1 MKNFV
6 KTMLLLSFLGGL
18 LSGCSGA
25 QQPAVV
31 TFAVFGEPAELAAY
45 ESLVATFE
53 ARHAQI
59 DVQIRHTPS
68 QGEYRRRLA
77 TEFSSGQPSN
87 VVLLNYRHMAAF
99 AADGGL
105 EALTPFLEK
114 SKTIRESDFY
124 PTAIEA
130 FYYQDQLYCIPQNLS
145 NLVVYYNKDLFD
157 AAGLA
162 YPSEHWTW
170 DDFVAA
176 GRALTQGD
184 QYGIGVEP
192 SLMRLAPFI
201 WQNGADLVDNP
212 TNPTR
217 LTLDNPQAREAFQ
230 WFVDLQVKER
240 IVPDANLEAAEES
253 QARFLNGRLGMY
265 LDSRKVVPALR
276 TITAFDWDVAWLP
289 QRVEAASILHSDGYC
304 MSAATENKDAA
315 WAFIEFA
322 NSAAG
327 QEIIAPSGRT
337 VPSIVKVAESPT
349 FLVSDFPPAHNQ
361 VYLDAAPYLRVFPVI
376 RTWPGIESA
385 VNAEIERAF
394 YGNAT
399 VDEAIAAA
407 SAAAQPFFDEI
418 K

>member
-1 MKNFV
+1 MKNLIRLA
-6 KTMLLLSFLGGL
+6 LLLSLLGGL
-18 LSGCSGA
+18 FGCQGGA
-25 QQPAVV
+25 QPATV
-31 TFAVFGEPAELAAY
+31 TFAVFGEPEELAAY
-45 ESLVATFE
+45 EALAAAFE
-53 ARHAQI
+53 TKYPKI

-77 TEFSSGQPSN
+77 TEFSSGEPSN

-99 AADGGL
+99 AEDGGL
-105 EALTPFLEK
+105 EPLTPFMEK
-114 SKTIRESDFY
+114 SKTLQEIDFY
-124 PTAIEA
+124 PTAIDA
-130 FYYQDQLYCIPQNLS
+130 FYYQEQLYCIPQNLS
-145 NLVVYYNKDLFD
+145 SLVVYYNKDLFD

-184 QYGIGVEP
+184 QYGIGVEA

-201 WQNGADLVDNP
+201 WQNGADVVDNP
-212 TNPTR
+212 TDPTR
-217 LTLDNPQAREAFQ
+217 LTLDNPQARQAFQ
-230 WFVDLQVKER
+230 WFVDLQVKEH

-253 QARFLNGRLGMY
+253 EVRFLNGRLGMY
-265 LDSRKVVPALR
+265 LNSRKVVPTLR
-276 TITAFDWDVAWLP
+276 TITSFDWDVAPLP
-289 QRVEAASILHSDGYC
+289 QRVQSATILHSDGYC

-337 VPSIVKVAESPT
+337 VPSIIKVAESPT
-349 FLVSDFPPAHNQ
+349 FLVSALPPAHNQ
-361 VYLDAAPYLRVFPVI
+361 VYLDVAPYVRVFPVI
-376 RTWPGIESA
+376 RTWSGIESA

-394 YGNAT
+394 YGNAS

-407 SAAAQPFFDEI
+407 IAAAQPFLDEL